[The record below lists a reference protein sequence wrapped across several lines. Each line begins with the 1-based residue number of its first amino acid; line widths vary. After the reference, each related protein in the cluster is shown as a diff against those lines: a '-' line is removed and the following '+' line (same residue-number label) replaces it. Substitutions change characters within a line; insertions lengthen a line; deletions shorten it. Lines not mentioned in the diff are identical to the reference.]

1 MYTTTDKA
9 NIFNLDEI
17 LFEEYRKTPFYDCMP
32 GAEEFAEC
40 LKCSILII
48 AT

>member
-1 MYTTTDKA
+1 MTIDKA

-32 GAEEFAEC
+32 GAVASWF
-40 LKCSILII
+40 LQK
-48 AT
+48 